1 MTGVLTEAGDL
12 AAAEQACAAALASCR
27 DVGDLTNLCGV
38 LWHRTILDLRTGR
51 IDDAPAH
58 LRELFQIATQTGL
71 RPLLPAGLDCCGH
84 LCAATGR
91 PAEAI
96 TVWAAMS
103 ALASPW
109 PMHGGLNP
117 ERREELRRQAR
128 ELLGPARTRA
138 AEERGAAMSLA
149 TATEYA
155 VLLASEPVRPSGDGA
170 SLLGDG
176 GSGPGPTADGA
187 ALARLSPRE
196 RELVTLVARGHTDA
210 QIAGQL
216 YITVRTVS
224 SHLDRIR
231 DKTGCRRRADLTRLA
246 LSAGLV

>member
-1 MTGVLTEAGDL
+1 
-12 AAAEQACAAALASCR
+12 
-27 DVGDLTNLCGV
+27 
-38 LWHRTILDLRTGR
+38 
-51 IDDAPAH
+51 
-58 LRELFQIATQTGL
+58 
-71 RPLLPAGLDCCGH
+71 
-84 LCAATGR
+84 
-91 PAEAI
+91 
-96 TVWAAMS
+96 MS

-117 ERREELRRQAR
+117 DRREELRRQAR
-128 ELLGPARTRA
+128 ELIGPARTRA

-155 VLLASEPVRPSGDGA
+155 VLLAAEPARPSGDRASAAGHGA
-170 SLLGDG
+170 ALLGNGGSLLSDAGSLLGDA
-176 GSGPGPTADGA
+176 GSRSGLTADGA

-231 DKTGCRRRADLTRLA
+231 DKTGCRRRAELTRLA
-246 LSAGLV
+246 LGAGLV